1 MLVFATSGAKNASK
15 NEKRYLRHPS
25 MKERISKMKRM
36 LAILLT
42 IVLSIISIAVSA
54 CAENEITL
62 PAGLEF
68 GMDYAEATAVSHYSP
83 QNASESK
90 KMEGYVN
97 ARGFSSYDYL
107 VGEATIGGLEA
118 EVYVFFDENG
128 LKQIEYLLYD
138 EKLSDSNAEKESAK
152 EIFNIVE
159 SGLTTTYGEPVSEE
173 EGIHQYTQPIIFN
186 CDYDSAPNH
195 TSRQILKSFGD
206 TVRIVKLANGGSVY
220 INNLCGVENFL
231 TSSGRV
237 TNIVGR
243 YSSAYS
249 RLMYTYYDFQIDS
262 SGNSSSVGF

>member
-1 MLVFATSGAKNASK
+1 
-15 NEKRYLRHPS
+15 
-25 MKERISKMKRM
+25 MKRI
-36 LAILLT
+36 LVILLT

-62 PAGLEF
+62 PAGLKF

-83 QNASESK
+83 QNASESP
-90 KMEGYVN
+90 KMESYVN

-107 VGEATIGGLEA
+107 VGEATIGGLDA

-138 EKLSDSNAEKESAK
+138 EKISDSNAEEESAK
-152 EIFNIVE
+152 EIFYIVE

-173 EGIHQYTQPIIFN
+173 EGIHQYTQPKLFH
-186 CDYDSAPNH
+186 CGYDSTLFS
-195 TSRQILKSFGD
+195 TSREIQKSFGD

-220 INNLCGVENFL
+220 INNLCGKDNFW
-231 TSSGRV
+231 SFSGRI
-237 TNIVGR
+237 TNTVEK
-243 YSSAYS
+243 YSRAYS